1 MEVDV
6 TSWEDSQI
14 EVVYPTM
21 PEGNYT
27 IGVEVPRSGCA
38 FINGLVEFLSAFVNR
53 S

>member
-1 MEVDV
+1 MEVV
-6 TSWEDSQI
+6 VVIWEDSQI

-38 FINGLVEFLSAFVNR
+38 IINGLMELLSAFVNR
-53 S
+53 N